1 VTDGAGAA
9 VPRERV
15 ADAQAPKEVDATPAA
30 RGRFQVQ
37 TFRSLRHRDFR
48 LLWCGTLFSGSG
60 QWIQQATIGW
70 LAYDMTGSPF
80 LLGAVNGFRSVPL
93 LLLGPFGGVAADRVD
108 RKRLML
114 STQFTMAIMTAIFA
128 TIIITGHLQVWHLF
142 VFTFLTGVGWA
153 FNMPVRQSII
163 PNIVPRADLM
173 NAMALSAAGFNA
185 SRILGP
191 TLAGVMI
198 ATIGAAEN
206 FYLQAC
212 AYLGVTLM
220 VLQLHLP
227 AVTRAPR
234 QSVASTLGEGARFIW
249 KHPTMRAQMI
259 FALGPVVIALPYNA
273 LMPIFASDVLDVGPQ
288 GFGLLMAAPGLG
300 AVIGTLTLASISN
313 VERKGVL
320 LLSAV
325 FALGALLMMFS
336 LSRWFLLSL
345 VLLVAIGAVQ
355 MVYMTTNQTLIQL
368 STPDELRGRV
378 MGVYMLNQGLLPL
391 GSLLAGALADVLS
404 APTAVFLMGL
414 LVAIMAVAF
423 ASQARTLRGA

>member
-1 VTDGAGAA
+1 
-9 VPRERV
+9 
-15 ADAQAPKEVDATPAA
+15 
-30 RGRFQVQ
+30 
-37 TFRSLRHRDFR
+37 
-48 LLWCGTLFSGSG
+48 
-60 QWIQQATIGW
+60 
-70 LAYDMTGSPF
+70 
-80 LLGAVNGFRSVPL
+80 
-93 LLLGPFGGVAADRVD
+93 
-108 RKRLML
+108 
-114 STQFTMAIMTAIFA
+114 MAIITGLFA
-128 TIIITGHLQVWHLF
+128 TIILTGHLQVWHLF
-142 VFTFLTGVGWA
+142 AFTFLTGVGWA

-227 AVTRAPR
+227 AVTRARR

-249 KHPTMRAQMI
+249 KHPTMRVQMI

-273 LMPIFASDVLDVGPQ
+273 LMPIFASDVLEVGPQ

-300 AVIGTLTLASISN
+300 AVIGTLTLASVSN

-325 FALGALLMMFS
+325 FALGALLMMFA

-345 VLLVAIGAVQ
+345 ALLVAIGAVQ
-355 MVYMTTNQTLIQL
+355 MLYMTTNQTLIQL

-378 MGVYMLNQGLLPL
+378 MGVYMLNQGLLPF